1 MPRRR
6 QWRDSDGWRGISAES
21 EHLLFLV
28 IKLGS
33 PGAAG
38 AQLGLEPY
46 QLSQG
51 LRAIRKTLNVQSVLH
66 ALLTYQ
72 RYRESQGVPIP
83 FDIKPFNQGTPDENP

>member
-1 MPRRR
+1 MRRRR
-6 QWRDSDGWRGISAES
+6 QWLDSDGWRGISAES
-21 EHLLFLV
+21 EHLLFLI

-38 AQLGLEPY
+38 VQLGLKPY
-46 QLSQG
+46 QRSQG

-72 RYRESQGVPIP
+72 RYRESQGIPIP
-83 FDIKPFNQGTPDENP
+83 LDTTPFHLDTPDENP

>member
-21 EHLLFLV
+21 EHLLFLI
-28 IKLGS
+28 IKLGHTKY
-33 PGAAG
+33 AG

-51 LRAIRKTLNVQSVLH
+51 LRMIRKTLNVQSVLH

-83 FDIKPFNQGTPDENP
+83 LDTKPFHQGTPDENP